1 MSLAQ
6 SVDRA
11 ARTICAID
19 TEHWCDASYPASQS
33 LLQDENESNDD
44 ELSTWAGLHD

>member
-6 SVDRA
+6 SVDRG

-44 ELSTWAGLHD
+44 ELSWAGLHD